1 MSNEKSRIVRF
12 HELDVEK
19 FLSINKPVLNPNNNV
34 YNAIMLYDNLPFVLE
49 TPYLKNPFGVKSYK
63 KGNSNFEE
71 RSITLMSCGTYTDS
85 HESIVNFFNQLKKID
100 SLMLLFGE
108 KYSEKL
114 FGKKLTLSEVENYY
128 DKGVRGKLDKDGL
141 PYPDK
146 ISPRVMKSKDNLPKI
161 IIFQSSKTPIEINSW
176 NDLENNISPGT
187 SLRGIIQPKIYLSKE
202 RFGILYEYH
211 QIKLPSLVTKSNLS
225 LGTYCF
231 SDDS

>member
-12 HELDVEK
+12 HELDIEK
-19 FLSINKPVLNPNNNV
+19 YLSINKPIINPNNNV
-34 YNAIMLYDNLPFVLE
+34 YNTIMLYDNVPFVLE
-49 TPYLKNPFGVKSYK
+49 TPYLKNPFGVKKYK
-63 KGNSNFEE
+63 KGNSNIEE

-85 HESIVNFFNQLKKID
+85 QDSINNFFNQLKKID
-100 SLMLLFGE
+100 NLMILFGE

-114 FGKKLTLSEVENYY
+114 FGKKMTIQEVETIY
-128 DKGVRGKLDKDGL
+128 DKGVRGKLDQNGF

-146 ISPRVMKSKDNLPKI
+146 ISPRIMKTKDNYPKI
-161 IIFQSSKTPIEINSW
+161 VIFQSSKTPLEINSW
-176 NDLENNISPGT
+176 EDLDVTIESGT

-211 QIKLPSLVTKSNLS
+211 QIKLPSLVTKNKLS

-231 SDDS
+231 SDE